1 MEISDMIDKK
11 NRLPRYAINRRWPR
25 LIGLAIILAL
35 TLQFIPLR
43 VKVSLRALRPQLP
56 QPVAEPLRFP
66 FIWQFPQTPALMS
79 GLGINLVQATGG
91 LTITKMAN
99 TSVVD
104 QGGLIT
110 YTLIISNNTLSNLNN
125 VAVTDT
131 VPLNTQCVS
140 ISDNWLSS
148 PALCQDNGIAAWID
162 GVLTN
167 TTSVKL
173 VYTVRVAEPLTYPTI
188 ITNNDYGV
196 LAGGFSDYG
205 TTPITTAINS
215 PAWQIQKT
223 VIPNTTVQAGG
234 LLTYTIT
241 VTNVGPM
248 TTSGPYTIIDVIP
261 DHTAVSD
268 NPDGGNNNGT
278 SISWV
283 LNSSLAQDQQAQV
296 QYSVR
301 VDSPLT
307 DSIAIHNQTY
317 SVEGG
322 GAVGPVFGSPVS
334 VNVSA
339 APALSVVKRAGQSTV
354 RPGGTITYTITY
366 SNVGNAIAN
375 NVIMSD
381 TIPFNTAYLDS
392 TPFDNNNGRIFS
404 WLVGA
409 LSPADGNRIITL
421 TVQADSLLDNGL
433 PLTNSVIIAGSAGSF
448 DTDSEIVT
456 VDARPDLVISK
467 ADSSGGEAVRAGE
480 LLTYT
485 ITYANIGGG
494 TLDFVRITDTLPA
507 SVSVESVDPGATTQ
521 VGSDPPVFTRAG
533 LSPGQSG
540 TIILVTRLDPAP
552 WPAAGFDF
560 ANTVEASVA
569 ANEVSAAN
577 NTDAII
583 TTGQPDVP
591 SAIVLEVPAT
601 APVLANSPITA
612 TVTDQY
618 GNPVLDG
625 TAVNFAIDP
634 PGSANPASVNTN
646 NGLAVTNIS
655 ATDPGTVMVT
665 ATSGLASTTQP
676 VEFIVPTLN
685 KLVTPG
691 AVLAGETLTYTVIY
705 QNNTPGPINNLRI
718 TDTMPVSVTG
728 PLIIDAPGATVAD
741 GTLPTLIF
749 AQTSL
754 ASGERLTI
762 TLVGKLK
769 TSPWPSTPTNFA
781 NQVVATHDTSSTPE
795 LKTVIAEGRPN
806 LAANMSLQAVPTTT
820 LVGNEAVVTATITD
834 QYGNPVLDGTSVTF
848 AASAGS
854 SVTPSGMTTNG
865 VVTATVTASV
875 AGTAVVTV
883 QVGTVSDT
891 VQITFEGGGQ
901 NIYLPL
907 IVKN

>member
-1 MEISDMIDKK
+1 MMDKK
-11 NRLPRYAINRRWPR
+11 HRLPRYATNRRWPR
-25 LIGLAIILAL
+25 LIRLAIILAL
-35 TLQFIPLR
+35 ILQFIPLR

-56 QPVAEPLRFP
+56 QLIAESHLSP
-66 FIWQFPQTPALMS
+66 FSWRFPQTPALTS
-79 GLGINLVQATGG
+79 DLGINLVQATGG

-110 YTLIISNNTLSNLNN
+110 YTLIISNDTLSDLTN

-148 PALCQDNGIAAWID
+148 LPLCQNEGIAAWIGD
-162 GVLTN
+162 VLTN
-167 TTSVKL
+167 ATSIS
-173 VYTVRVAEPLTYPTI
+173 YTVRVAEPLTYPTV
-188 ITNNDYGV
+188 ITNDDYGV
-196 LAGGFSDYG
+196 SAEGVSDYG
-205 TTPITTAINS
+205 TTPITTAVNS
-215 PAWQIQKT
+215 PSWQIQKT
-223 VIPNTTVQAGG
+223 VIPATTVQAGG

-248 TTSGPYTIIDVIP
+248 TTSGPYTIIDVLP
-261 DHTAVSD
+261 DHTTVSD

-283 LNSSLAQDQQAQV
+283 LNSPLAQNQQAQV
-296 QYSVR
+296 KYSVR

-307 DSIAIHNQTY
+307 DSIAIDNQTY

-334 VNVSA
+334 VNVNA
-339 APALSVVKRAGQSTV
+339 APALSVAKRAGQSTV

-366 SNVGNAIAN
+366 SNVGNEIAN

-381 TIPFNTAYLDS
+381 TIPLNTTYLDS
-392 TPFDNNNGRIFS
+392 TPFDNNTGRTFS
-404 WLVGA
+404 WLIGA
-409 LSPADGNRIITL
+409 LSPADGSQIITL
-421 TVQADSLLDNGL
+421 TLQADSPLDNGL

-467 ADSSGGEAVRAGE
+467 ADSSSGETVRAGE
-480 LLTYT
+480 LVTYT

-494 TLDFVRITDTLPA
+494 TLDSVRITDTLPA

-533 LSPGQSG
+533 LAAGQSG

-552 WPAAGFDF
+552 WPAAGLDF

-569 ANEVSAAN
+569 DNEISAAN
-577 NTDAII
+577 NADTII
-583 TTGQPDVP
+583 TTGRPDVP
-591 SAIVLEVPAT
+591 SMIVLEVPAT

-618 GNPVLDG
+618 GNPVFDG

-634 PGSANPASVNTN
+634 PGSVNPASVNTN

-655 ATDPGTVMVT
+655 ATDPGTVVVT
-665 ATSGLASTTQP
+665 ATSGLASDVQA

-685 KLVTPG
+685 KLATPG
-691 AVLAGETLTYTVIY
+691 VVLAGEPITYTIIY
-705 QNNTPGPINNLRI
+705 QNNTPGPISGLRL

-728 PLIIDAPGATVAD
+728 PLIIDAPGATVVD
-741 GTLPTLIF
+741 STLPTLIF
-749 AQTSL
+749 AQPSL

-762 TLVGKLK
+762 TLVGSLR
-769 TSPWPSTPTNFA
+769 TSPWPSTPTNFV
-781 NQVVATHDTSSTPE
+781 NQVVATYDTSSTPE
-795 LKTVIAEGRPN
+795 SKTVTAEGRPN

-848 AASAGS
+848 TASAGS
-854 SVTPSGMTTNG
+854 SVTPSSITMNG
-865 VVTATVTASV
+865 VVTATVTADV
-875 AGTAVVTV
+875 AGTTVVTA
-883 QVGTVSDT
+883 QVEAVSDT